1 MFEWP
6 NAPSPRSGEHELA
19 DFVELVTWQNG
30 LASAVELTQLL
41 GRLDEVDYSDGVP
54 EEDDVDV
61 RVEVAF
67 EEMERRDEACSG
79 GYPFVVVNRGRAVRF
94 KTCGPHERHA
104 VYKYLLLATR
114 LNMNRNRRQGRLDGT
129 ELFEELAAESAKCY
143 LGDRSET
150 LVFGTAVRGGFGAKV
165 ENLCLRVGEGDG
177 FERRGAGTP
186 QDGRLDI
193 VAWTPFSDKQP
204 GQLILFGQCKTGTN
218 YKAHLAQLQPDAFC
232 NKWLRSQPVVMPMR
246 TFFVAEAL
254 PRARW
259 RDDAVDAGLL
269 FDRCRIV
276 DFSDRAK
283 ADVLARVED
292 WTGKAAQAAKL
303 PAAG

>member
-6 NAPSPRSGEHELA
+6 TNAPSPRSEEHVLA

-30 LASAVELTQLL
+30 SASAVELAHLL

-54 EEDDVDV
+54 EEDEVDV
-61 RVEVAF
+61 RVESAF
-67 EEMERRDEACSG
+67 EELERRAEACSG
-79 GYPFVVVNRGRAVRF
+79 GYPFVVVNRGRTVRAR
-94 KTCGPHERHA
+94 TSGSGEHHA

-129 ELFEELAAESAKCY
+129 QLFEELAAESARCY
-143 LGDRSET
+143 LGSRSET
-150 LVFGTAVRGGFGAKV
+150 LVFGTARRGGFGAKV
-165 ENLCLRVGEGDG
+165 DNLCRRLEEGDG
-177 FERRGAGTP
+177 YERRSAGRP
-186 QDGRLDI
+186 QDGKLDI
-193 VAWTPFSDKQP
+193 VAWTPFSDGQP
-204 GQLILFGQCKTGTN
+204 GKLILFGQCKTGTH

-232 NKWLRSQPVVMPMR
+232 NKWLRSQPVVTPMR

-276 DFSDRAK
+276 DFSHCADPNVLAKVQDWTRRAAK
-283 ADVLARVED
+283 AAE
-292 WTGKAAQAAKL
+292 L
-303 PAAG
+303 PAA